1 MPPPCTHTPSGALL
15 LYPDTRQVILI
26 FFSSNGLYRTTA
38 KLSGTCPTVALPIS
52 GSRDSEINID
62 GLPDYRMGES
72 SDVEEIE
79 FFCDSGEES

>member
-52 GSRDSEINID
+52 GSRDSEINMD
-62 GLPDYRMGES
+62 GLLDYRMDES
-72 SDVEEIE
+72 SDAEEIE
-79 FFCDSGEES
+79 FFSDSGEES